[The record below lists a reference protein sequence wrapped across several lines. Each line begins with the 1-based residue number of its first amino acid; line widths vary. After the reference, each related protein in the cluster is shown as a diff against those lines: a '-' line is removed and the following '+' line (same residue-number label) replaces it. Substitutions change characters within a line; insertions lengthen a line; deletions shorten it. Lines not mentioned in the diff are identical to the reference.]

1 MTRPKHIT
9 AHWPMTA
16 SVSVLAI
23 FCVSEAWRFPLGS
36 VVAFPVIEL
45 AAEKEDVKQSI
56 GKLEFA

>member
-1 MTRPKHIT
+1 M
-9 AHWPMTA
+9 MA
-16 SVSVLAI
+16 SVSALAI
-23 FCVSEAWRFPLGS
+23 FRVSEAWRFPLRS